1 MASAISAGKGPPE
14 RAKPIRQPGNR
25 RDDAVGNFPTLT
37 IISVA
42 SLPTSVESRAAPGRN
57 RRRCRC
63 VIVLLI
69 SAAKGQDMVNAAY
82 PNQVNYW

>member
-1 MASAISAGKGPPE
+1 MASAVSVGKRPPE
-14 RAKPIRQPGNR
+14 RPKPIPQPGNR
-25 RDDAVGNFPTLT
+25 RDNAVGNFPTLT
-37 IISVA
+37 IMSVA

-57 RRRCRC
+57 CRRRRC
-63 VIVLLI
+63 VIMLLI

>member
-1 MASAISAGKGPPE
+1 MASAVSVGIGPPE

-25 RDDAVGNFPTLT
+25 RDDAVGKLPHIDNHKRGFAFH
-37 IISVA
+37 IS
-42 SLPTSVESRAAPGRN
+42 ESRAAPGRN
-57 RRRCRC
+57 CRRRRC